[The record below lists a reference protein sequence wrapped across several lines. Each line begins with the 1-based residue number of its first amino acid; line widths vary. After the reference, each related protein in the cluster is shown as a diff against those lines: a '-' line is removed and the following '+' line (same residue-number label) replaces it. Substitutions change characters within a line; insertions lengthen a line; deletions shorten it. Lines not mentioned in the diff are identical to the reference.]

1 MSWAQFVERFEAQ
14 YVPKVEQQQ
23 MQQEF
28 MALQQTTESVSDL
41 NAKFLE
47 ILSFCPSFAG
57 NEAWLVSR
65 YTAILHTEIQ
75 EFVSMQEFPTLSAI
89 MDAAR
94 RREIE
99 LQTQSKRK
107 ANDTSSK
114 TSGDAQKKKKQ
125 GVPQITFVAPVCYYC
140 NETGHKKPECPKL
153 KAGKGGGG
161 TNPAIASSSKGPTMV
176 TRGRAH
182 QMTADEPVITATVA
196 GTYLLDS
203 EPAVVMFDSGATHS
217 FVSRTFINRLGH
229 SIGKL
234 ARLMVVEVADNRTI
248 YVTDVYRGCTLE
260 FSGVEFPIDLIPI
273 AMQELYVIVGMD
285 WLDAFDVEIHCRKK
299 QVRVRNPR
307 GGELIIQGDIPCL
320 AMVSCSSTIAL
331 DDVPIVLNFSD
342 VFPEEL
348 PRLPPIRQMA
358 SPARL
363 NQLQMEQVMDIFAEE
378 FNNAFNELIPG
389 VTNDIINQ
397 VSDLLDERLAAI
409 PGGALPAPPVRDS
422 AYYFEKLSKCSPP
435 HWNGESDPVATK
447 HWVSDV
453 EGAFMTVGCPDQ
465 YKVVIAMN
473 QLRKRGKTWWN
484 TITALLN
491 EE

>member
-1 MSWAQFVERFEAQ
+1 
-14 YVPKVEQQQ
+14 
-23 MQQEF
+23 

-47 ILSFCPSFAG
+47 MLSFCPSFAG
-57 NEAWLVSR
+57 NEAWLVSQ
-65 YTAILHTEIQ
+65 YTTILRTEIR

-99 LQTQSKRK
+99 LQTQTKRK

-114 TSGDAQKKKKQ
+114 TSGDAQKKQKQ
-125 GVPQITFVAPVCYYC
+125 GGKSRYEYRPSSSQGEKNPLICYNCKKPGHHWKNCRAPPASAVPQITSAAPVCYHC

-153 KAGKGGGG
+153 KAGKGSGG

-217 FVSRTFINRLGH
+217 FVSRTFINRLGC

-234 ARLMVVEVADNRTI
+234 ARPMVVEVADNRTI

-273 AMQELYVIVGMD
+273 AMRELCVIVGMD
-285 WLDAFDVEIHCRKK
+285 WLDAFDAEIHCCKK

-307 GGELIIQGDIPCL
+307 GGELIIQGDIPRL
-320 AMVSCSSTIAL
+320 AMASCSSAIAL
-331 DDVPIVLNFSD
+331 DDVPIVSDFSD

-348 PRLPPIRQMA
+348 PGL
-358 SPARL
+358 
-363 NQLQMEQVMDIFAEE
+363 
-378 FNNAFNELIPG
+378 
-389 VTNDIINQ
+389 
-397 VSDLLDERLAAI
+397 
-409 PGGALPAPPVRDS
+409 PPVRQVEFRIDLVPG
-422 AYYFEKLSKCSPP
+422 AT
-435 HWNGESDPVATK
+435 PVAK
-447 HWVSDV
+447 SPYRLAPP
-453 EGAFMTVGCPDQ
+453 EMKELQDQ
-465 YKVVIAMN
+465 L
-473 QLRKRGKTWWN
+473 QDLRS
-484 TITALLN
+484 
-491 EE
+491 